1 VNRESAGLHFP
12 KDTEAG
18 RSLAQQI
25 FRILT
30 VGKCPRYRRLLEAA
44 KAEFEARPAF

>member
-1 VNRESAGLHFP
+1 VNRESARIHFP

-30 VGKCPRYRRLLEAA
+30 AGKCPRYRRLLEAA